1 MSEANQFRSYAD
13 EAFSWAAQ
21 STTAKEK
28 TALLALARTWAQ
40 AAIAADAVF
49 GGSANEPPEHIG
61 R

>member
-1 MSEANQFRSYAD
+1 MSEANQFRLYAD

-28 TALLALARTWAQ
+28 TALLELARTWAE

-49 GGSANEPPEHIG
+49 GGSANKPPENVG